1 MRCALCREKA
11 RGLTK
16 TLCDDCHFI
25 KEAFTRLGSQN
36 MRRAIRQAI
45 KELNNPTS
53 VSPVPHRPV
62 SPKSLLF
69 VLSRFHFCFV
79 PSCPSNQACSFL
91 ALHTLTSH
99 SHFTLSLHTPI
110 RGADPGVCRSR
121 RGCTRASQRQHQQ
134 TPTNRRLGYKQ
145 RAGKSACITA
155 RPEPA
160 SSSPAWQQA
169 VAAPHLADQGCPR
182 QR

>member
-1 MRCALCREKA
+1 MGDCLYQSSTGASAKVMRCALCREKA

-99 SHFTLSLHTPI
+99 SHFTLSLHTLTSHTHP
-110 RGADPGVCRSR
+110 RRRSR
-121 RGCTRASQRQHQQ
+121 RLSIPTRMHPCLTAAAPADAHQQ
-134 TPTNRRLGYKQ
+134 APRLQ
-145 RAGKSACITA
+145 AAG
-155 RPEPA
+155 
-160 SSSPAWQQA
+160 
-169 VAAPHLADQGCPR
+169 G
-182 QR
+182 